1 MKNNV
6 WEIGDVS
13 RRKVLGFTLPL
24 AIGLVASPALA
35 SPPRGVRSLSVKNLH
50 TGEAVSADY
59 WVDGW
64 YSPDALAEI
73 DHVLRDFRTNEVHPI
88 DRRLLDL
95 LHQVRTQL
103 ETDVD
108 FEIFS
113 AYRSPK
119 TNAALARR
127 SRGVARKSL
136 HMQGK
141 AVDVRLPGKRLR
153 YVRRA
158 AKGLRAGGVGY
169 YPRSGF
175 VHLDVG
181 RVRYW

>member
-1 MKNNV
+1 MNDNV
-6 WEIGDVS
+6 WESRETS
-13 RRKVLGFTLPL
+13 RRKVLGFALPL
-24 AIGLVASPALA
+24 AMGLVASPALA
-35 SPPRGVRSLSVKNLH
+35 SLPRGVRSLSFKNLH
-50 TGEAVSADY
+50 TDEHVSTDY
-59 WVDGW
+59 WADGW
-64 YSPDALAEI
+64 YNPDALAEI
-73 DHVLRDFRTNEVHPI
+73 NHVLRDFRTGEAHPI
-88 DRRLLDL
+88 DPKLLDL
-95 LHQVRTQL
+95 LHQIRAKL
-103 ETDVD
+103 DTDAN

-119 TNAALARR
+119 TNAALRRR

-141 AVDVRLPGKRLR
+141 AVDVRLPGRRLR
-153 YVRRA
+153 DVRRA
-158 AKGLRAGGVGY
+158 AKALRAGGVGY

>member
-1 MKNNV
+1 MQSTV
-6 WEIGDVS
+6 WETTDVS

-35 SPPRGVRSLSVKNLH
+35 SPPRGVRSLSFKNLH
-50 TGEAVSADY
+50 TDERVSTEY

-64 YSPDALAEI
+64 YNPDALAEI
-73 DHVLRDFRTNEVHPI
+73 DHVLRDFRTGEAHPI
-88 DRRLLDL
+88 DPRLLDL
-95 LHQVRTQL
+95 MHQIQTKL
-103 ETDVD
+103 ETDAD
-108 FEIFS
+108 FEVFS

-141 AVDVRLPGKRLR
+141 AVDVRLPGRRLR

-158 AKGLRAGGVGY
+158 AKALRVGGVGY

-175 VHLDVG
+175 VHIDVG

>member
-1 MKNNV
+1 MKNDV
-6 WEIGDVS
+6 WETGEVS

-24 AIGLVASPALA
+24 AIGLIASPALA
-35 SPPRGVRSLSVKNLH
+35 SPQRGVRTLAVRNLH
-50 TGEAVSADY
+50 TGESVKADY
-59 WVDGW
+59 WADGW
-64 YSPDALAEI
+64 YNPDALAEI
-73 DHVLRDFRTNEVHPI
+73 DKVMRDFRTGEVHPI
-88 DRRLLDL
+88 DPTLLDL
-95 LHQVRTQL
+95 LHQVRASL
-103 ETDVD
+103 ETDAS
-108 FEIFS
+108 FEVFS

-136 HMQGK
+136 HMKGQ
-141 AVDVRLPGKRLR
+141 AVDVRIPGKRLR

-158 AKGLRAGGVGY
+158 ARALRAGGVGY